1 MNIIYKI
8 PNQHKVAAINIMDAD
23 KYGEYSFAKAGYII
37 KDGEQYGIEK
47 HTLIVIRN
55 VSEEF
60 VKYSKEKLKEI
71 EGLETLDEK
80 KTHDII
86 QSIKEE
92 DERAQSGFGA
102 IFG

>member
-37 KDGEQYGIEK
+37 KDGEQYRIEK

-60 VKYSKEKLKEI
+60 VKHSKEKLKDI
-71 EGLETLDEK
+71 ENLETLEQGKINEIVKSIVEEEEK
-80 KTHDII
+80 
-86 QSIKEE
+86 
-92 DERAQSGFGA
+92 AQSGFGA

>member
-23 KYGEYSFAKAGYII
+23 KYGEYSFAKAGYIV

-55 VSEEF
+55 VNEEF
-60 VKYSKEKLKEI
+60 VKHSKEKLKDI
-71 EGLETLDEK
+71 ENIETLNEEK
-80 KTHDII
+80 TIEIVK
-86 QSIKEE
+86 SIVEE
-92 DERAQSGFGA
+92 EESSKWFGA

>member
-1 MNIIYKI
+1 MDLIYKI
-8 PNQHKVAAINIMDAD
+8 QNQHKVTAINIMDAD
-23 KYGEYSFAKAGYII
+23 KYGELCFAKAGYII

-47 HTLIVIRN
+47 HTLIVLRN
-55 VSEEF
+55 VSEDF

>member
-1 MNIIYKI
+1 MDLIYKI
-8 PNQHKVAAINIMDAD
+8 QNQHKVAAINIMDAD
-23 KYGEYSFAKAGYII
+23 KYGELCFAKAGYII

-47 HTLIVIRN
+47 YTLIVLRN
-55 VSEEF
+55 ISEDF
-60 VKYSKEKLKEI
+60 VKYSKEKFKEI
-71 EGLETLDEK
+71 EGLETLDEN
-80 KTHDII
+80 KTNEII